1 MAIRPSAAILAP
13 ALQEPEGR
21 MDKTVF
27 RMARMMYS
35 SAKTNGRLSERQ

>member
-1 MAIRPSAAILAP
+1 
-13 ALQEPEGR
+13 